1 MTLLALVLV
10 GIALLLIVG
19 LVSFYLGVRYSARL
33 MPTAL
38 ARLDEEELNALADKT
53 AQERARLQR

>member
-1 MTLLALVLV
+1 MSLLLFILV
-10 GIALLLIVG
+10 GIALLVIVG
-19 LVSFYLGVRYSARL
+19 LVSFYLGVRYSRRL

-38 ARLDEEELNALADKT
+38 ARLDEEDLNALAEQT